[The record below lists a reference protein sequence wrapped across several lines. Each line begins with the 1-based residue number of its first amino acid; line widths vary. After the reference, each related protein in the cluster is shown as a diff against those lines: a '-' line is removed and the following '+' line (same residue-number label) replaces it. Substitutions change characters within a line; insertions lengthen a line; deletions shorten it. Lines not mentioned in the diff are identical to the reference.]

1 MSPKDRSTHGSDHF
15 PVGSLAL
22 ERLDAPPVGSLDLG
36 SPVDLDSM
44 MNSLPKNS
52 SGKVQTV
59 TSILGKSNKKKDQ
72 DSPLG
77 RASTAPASRFKER
90 LDAMAALK

>member
-1 MSPKDRSTHGSDHF
+1 
-15 PVGSLAL
+15 
-22 ERLDAPPVGSLDLG
+22 
-36 SPVDLDSM
+36 M

-77 RASTAPASRFKER
+77 RASTRTTRESRSKSA